1 MEISNINFVGSTGNN
16 QPAPASSQLG
26 KDDFLKLLVTKMMYQ
41 DPLNPITDENFIAQL
56 AQFSSLEQL
65 ENMNRNLT
73 LDLQWNYLLS
83 QTISNTMAT
92 SLIGRTVTADSSN
105 LYLDSGAEA
114 SVSVD
119 LDQPATEL
127 TFSIIDVNGRLVRTI
142 REYDLE
148 FGVHDI
154 EWDGLDDDGVHV
166 PSGFYTITASATNK
180 AGNSFTPDLYLEGR
194 VDGVTYAD
202 GIALLNVAGLSIP
215 LAAVT
220 QVREG

>member
-1 MEISNINFVGSTGNN
+1 MEIPNINFISTTGNN
-16 QPAPASSQLG
+16 QVATSSKELG

-41 DPLNPITDENFIAQL
+41 DPLNPITDESFVAQL

-92 SLIGRTVTADSSN
+92 SLIGLTVKADSSN

-114 SVSVD
+114 NVNVD

-127 TFSIIDVNGRLVRTI
+127 TFSILDANGQLVRTI
-142 REYDLE
+142 RQYDIG
-148 FGVHDI
+148 FGVRNI
-154 EWDGLDDDGVHV
+154 EWDGLDDAGVHV
-166 PSGFYTITASATNK
+166 PSGFYTISAKATNA
-180 AGNSFTPDLYLEGR
+180 AGASFIPGLYLEGR

-202 GIALLNVAGLSIP
+202 GIALLNIAGLSIP